1 MPRFRVPI
9 GNDGPV
15 IDLAIWIDRAMA
27 HSLVALG
34 LAVPPP
40 HTVRELIDT
49 SADRTAIHP
58 AALAVISSFPAG
70 TSPARRP
77 RLTTAARR
85 VNLHRVRLA
94 FGGGA
99 VSPITG
105 RWVEIESAAVIPAD
119 PAILALIGRDM
130 LARCRFVY
138 DGPKGELILVC

>member
-1 MPRFRVPI
+1 MPRIRVPI
-9 GNDGPV
+9 GSDGPV
-15 IDLAIWIDRAMA
+15 IDLGIWIDRTMA
-27 HSLVALG
+27 HSLVAQG
-34 LAVPPP
+34 MAVPPP
-40 HTVRELIDT
+40 QIVRALIDT
-49 SADRTAIHP
+49 GADRTAIHP
-58 AALAVISSFPAG
+58 AALAMSSSVPAG
-70 TSPARRP
+70 TILVRRP
-77 RLTTAARR
+77 GPIAAPRR
-85 VNLHRVRLA
+85 VSLHRVRLA